1 MLVREVRCIRK
12 VEDFGF
18 FGRTARDCGGARS
31 LSAAFVPL
39 HRVLSFALQYA
50 SS

>member
-18 FGRTARDCGGARS
+18 FGRTARDCGGAR
-31 LSAAFVPL
+31 PL
-39 HRVLSFALQYA
+39 CVVFARL
-50 SS
+50 